1 MSERDHKVSKI
12 SSEAIFAERPISSIK
27 FLISIIFC
35 LSLIIIDLR
44 FQTSNIFR
52 GYAQDL
58 LSPFYS
64 FLQMPLILFQS
75 FSDTI
80 ITKKELREILDE
92 YKEDNKKL
100 QVINSQLTEMAKRN
114 QELNLLW
121 NSAQIDKEAYI
132 LAQKRVLSNNPL
144 RPRLVLSVKDKNSV
158 IKVNQPV
165 LSLEGVIGKITSVGL
180 GSIEVMMVHDLRSM
194 VPVISSSSRIH
205 GILQGYGLERSGK
218 IINIKK
224 TAGLKKGEN
233 LYTSG
238 LGEVYPP
245 NFFVGQIISV
255 VDTPDNEFLEVE
267 VKFLGLPEEQD
278 FFLIFTG

>member
-1 MSERDHKVSKI
+1 MSERDYKVSKI

-44 FQTSNIFR
+44 FQTSNVFR

-64 FLQMPLILFQS
+64 LLQMPLILFQS

-92 YKEDNKKL
+92 YKEENKKL
-100 QVINSQLTEMAKRN
+100 RVMNSQLTEMAKRN
-114 QELNLLW
+114 QELDLLW
-121 NSAQIDKEAYI
+121 NSAQIDKAAYI

-144 RPRLVLSVKDKNSV
+144 RPSLVLSVKDKNSV
-158 IKVNQPV
+158 VKVNQPV

-180 GSIEVMMVHDLRSM
+180 GSVEVMMVHDPRSM

-205 GILQGYGLERSGK
+205 GILQGHGLERSGK

-233 LYTSG
+233 LYSSG
-238 LGEVYPP
+238 LGEAFPP
-245 NFFVGQIISV
+245 NFFVGQIISL
-255 VDTPDNEFLEVE
+255 VDTTDNEFLEV
-267 VKFLGLPEEQD
+267 
-278 FFLIFTG
+278 